1 MVRLDLVAIII
12 GLIWKHNSKVEIE
25 RLIKL
30 QMDD

>member
-25 RLIKL
+25 RLIEL
-30 QMDD
+30 QLDD